1 MYKFN
6 TFRLI
11 ISSKIGD
18 WHRWHL
24 MAVLIALVYELLP
37 LLIQIWMIMYCF
49 KFAFL
54 QSINERLCSSLMLY
68 HYINKI
74 KSGNDSGHL
83 CNLISLRYWLWK
95 PMSVCE
101 SSVCDMFYLIT
112 PCLPLYTSPEPLYA
126 SPDCLCKP
134 MSSTVKHW
142 HPPFIS
148 INTIM
153 QLTSVSVVLGRPFK
167 SIFALNSVN

>member
-1 MYKFN
+1 MYRFN

-24 MAVLIALVYELLP
+24 MAVFIALVYELLP

-83 CNLISLRYWLWK
+83 CNLISLRYWLKTNVCMWILCLRYVL
-95 PMSVCE
+95 PDHPLSASVHIPRAT
-101 SSVCDMFYLIT
+101 VGI
-112 PCLPLYTSPEPLYA
+112 PWLPL
-126 SPDCLCKP
+126 
-134 MSSTVKHW
+134 
-142 HPPFIS
+142 
-148 INTIM
+148 
-153 QLTSVSVVLGRPFK
+153 
-167 SIFALNSVN
+167 